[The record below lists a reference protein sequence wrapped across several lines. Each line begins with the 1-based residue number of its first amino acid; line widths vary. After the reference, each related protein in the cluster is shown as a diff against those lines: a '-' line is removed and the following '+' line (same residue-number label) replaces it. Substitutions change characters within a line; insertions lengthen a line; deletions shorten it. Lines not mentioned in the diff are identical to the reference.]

1 MYQNEGDQQEELQ
14 KLDVDYV
21 ASFQRDA
28 KKAQPKRRKAYNST
42 ESAKEIVI
50 SRPYSD
56 DEEGSLEVVPSTST
70 AETTTEDEN
79 KTAASTTPSDESGS
93 EGAVTE
99 NKHAVVAN
107 LKKTGNEPK
116 RKKPRVS
123 AASSSSESPSSS
135 SESDE
140 IVPFDELHLQRCT
153 DPAQLKSWWEGEV
166 EADCK
171 LQFWDGKILKV

>member
-1 MYQNEGDQQEELQ
+1 MHLERPVEFSDITGESLVWKATKKNLSSVEASILSLCTKMRAINKEELQ

-28 KKAQPKRRKAYNST
+28 KK
-42 ESAKEIVI
+42 EIVI

-56 DEEGSLEVVPSTST
+56 DEEGSVELVPSTPT
-70 AETTTEDEN
+70 ADGSGQETTTKDEK
-79 KTAASTTPSDESGS
+79 KTAASRTPSDGSGS
-93 EGAVTE
+93 EGAVTV

-123 AASSSSESPSSS
+123 AASSESPSSS
-135 SESDE
+135 SESHRR
-140 IVPFDELHLQRCT
+140 IQSSRRQRCT
-153 DPAQLKSWWEGEV
+153 DPKELAGR
-166 EADCK
+166 
-171 LQFWDGKILKV
+171 